1 MKTHIYMVILL
12 PWFVSSQIQMEGI
25 ISTITNKNIEIPIE
39 GASVYWLDVGIG
51 TFTVEDGSFSLP
63 YNTKF
68 NKLII
73 SYVGYKTDTLHIS
86 ENRFIKH
93 FLTEDSQLS
102 EIRIASRKKTSAT
115 SFLSAQNIL
124 KISSEELL
132 KAACCNLSESF
143 ETNPSIDVNF
153 TNAISGVKQ
162 IKMLGLTTPYI
173 LITSENIP
181 MTRGAAQTY
190 GMSFIPGTWVESIQI
205 SKGAGSV
212 VNGFESI
219 AGQINAELVKPNSDA
234 PFFFNA
240 YANVNGRNEL
250 NTHFNKKWNDNIST
264 GLYVH
269 LDSRD
274 KYTDR
279 NQDSFLDLPLS
290 KQFNIMNRW
299 QYNNLEKGLISFLN
313 FKYLK
318 DERNSGQIDHHKN
331 NGNFSSDYW
340 GAQVQTDR
348 LDFSTKFGYVNP
360 KIPYQS
366 LGVQLAYSY
375 HNQDSYFGERAYD
388 IQHNSVY
395 TNLVYNSIIS
405 DSRHKIKTGL
415 GFTFD
420 SYYEFFMANKY
431 SRKEH
436 STGGFFEYNYDNYD
450 NLNLTLGFRLDS
462 HNLLGVFATP
472 RLHVRYTPWNR
483 AALRF
488 SVGRGKRSANVFA
501 ENQNYLASSRSFQF
515 LNSDGPIYGLDP
527 EIAWN
532 YGISFMQGFNLFGRS
547 ADIVVDFYKTDF
559 QNQVV
564 VDAENPYELRFYNL
578 QGKSYANSLQLEFN
592 MSPLERLNFK
602 SAFKYY
608 DVKVD
613 YINGRLEKPM
623 TARQRFFT
631 NISYE
636 SISNSSAQL
645 WRFDATFNR
654 IGRQRFPST
663 SLSPEE
669 FKRPDYAPA
678 FSTLNAQLTRVFSN
692 KFELYLGGENI
703 TDTRQKNPIISAENP
718 FGPNFDST
726 FVYGPVF
733 GKSFYLGLRFKI

>member
-1 MKTHIYMVILL
+1 MAFLL

-25 ISTITNKNIEIPIE
+25 ISTKTNKNIETPIE
-39 GASVYWLDVGIG
+39 GVSVYWLDTGIG

-63 YNTKF
+63 YDTKF

-102 EIRIASRKKTSAT
+102 EIRIESRKKTSAT

-250 NTHFNKKWNDNIST
+250 NTHFNKKLNDNIST

-274 KYTDR
+274 KHTDR

-360 KIPYQS
+360 NIPYQS

-395 TNLVYNSIIS
+395 TNFVYNSIIS

-462 HNLLGVFATP
+462 HNLLGFFATP

-559 QNQVV
+559 ENQVV

-669 FKRPDYAPA
+669 YKRPDYAPA

>member
-1 MKTHIYMVILL
+1 MAFLL

-25 ISTITNKNIEIPIE
+25 ISTKTNKNIETPIE
-39 GASVYWLDVGIG
+39 GVSVYWLDTGIG

-63 YNTKF
+63 YDTKF

-102 EIRIASRKKTSAT
+102 EIRIESRKKTSAT

-212 VNGFESI
+212 VKGFESI

-250 NTHFNKKWNDNIST
+250 NTHFNKKLNDNIST

-274 KYTDR
+274 KHTDR

-360 KIPYQS
+360 NIPYQS

-395 TNLVYNSIIS
+395 TNFVYNSIIS

-462 HNLLGVFATP
+462 HNLLGFFATP

-559 QNQVV
+559 ENQVV

-669 FKRPDYAPA
+669 YKRPDYAPA

>member
-1 MKTHIYMVILL
+1 MAILL

-25 ISTITNKNIEIPIE
+25 ISTKTNKNIETPIE
-39 GASVYWLDVGIG
+39 GASVYWLDAGIG

-102 EIRIASRKKTSAT
+102 EIKIESRKKTSAT

-250 NTHFNKKWNDNIST
+250 NTHFNKKLNDNIST

-274 KYTDR
+274 KHTDR

-313 FKYLK
+313 FRYLK
-318 DERNSGQIDHHKN
+318 DERDSGQIDHHKN

-360 KIPYQS
+360 NIPYQS

-462 HNLLGVFATP
+462 HNLLGFFATP

-559 QNQVV
+559 ENQVV

>member
-1 MKTHIYMVILL
+1 MAILL

-25 ISTITNKNIEIPIE
+25 ISTKTNKNIETPIE
-39 GASVYWLDVGIG
+39 GASVYWLDAGIG

-93 FLTEDSQLS
+93 FLTADSQLS
-102 EIRIASRKKTSAT
+102 EIRIESRKKTSAT

-250 NTHFNKKWNDNIST
+250 NTHFNKKLNDNIST

-274 KYTDR
+274 KHTDR

-313 FKYLK
+313 FRYLK
-318 DERNSGQIDHHKN
+318 DERDSGQIDHHKN

-360 KIPYQS
+360 NIPYQS

-462 HNLLGVFATP
+462 HNLLGFFATP

-559 QNQVV
+559 ENQVV

>member
-1 MKTHIYMVILL
+1 
-12 PWFVSSQIQMEGI
+12 
-25 ISTITNKNIEIPIE
+25 
-39 GASVYWLDVGIG
+39 
-51 TFTVEDGSFSLP
+51 
-63 YNTKF
+63 
-68 NKLII
+68 
-73 SYVGYKTDTLHIS
+73 
-86 ENRFIKH
+86 
-93 FLTEDSQLS
+93 
-102 EIRIASRKKTSAT
+102 
-115 SFLSAQNIL
+115 
-124 KISSEELL
+124 
-132 KAACCNLSESF
+132 
-143 ETNPSIDVNF
+143 
-153 TNAISGVKQ
+153 
-162 IKMLGLTTPYI
+162 
-173 LITSENIP
+173 
-181 MTRGAAQTY
+181 
-190 GMSFIPGTWVESIQI
+190 
-205 SKGAGSV
+205 
-212 VNGFESI
+212 
-219 AGQINAELVKPNSDA
+219 
-234 PFFFNA
+234 
-240 YANVNGRNEL
+240 
-250 NTHFNKKWNDNIST
+250 
-264 GLYVH
+264 
-269 LDSRD
+269 
-274 KYTDR
+274 
-279 NQDSFLDLPLS
+279 
-290 KQFNIMNRW
+290 
-299 QYNNLEKGLISFLN
+299 LEKGLISFLN
-313 FKYLK
+313 FRYLK
-318 DERNSGQIDHHKN
+318 DERDSGQIDHHKN

-360 KIPYQS
+360 NIPYQS

-462 HNLLGVFATP
+462 HNLLGFFATP

-559 QNQVV
+559 ENQVV

-578 QGKSYANSLQLEFN
+578 QGKSYANSLQLDFN

-669 FKRPDYAPA
+669 YKRPDYAPA

>member
-1 MKTHIYMVILL
+1 MAILL

-25 ISTITNKNIEIPIE
+25 ISTKTNKNIETPIE
-39 GASVYWLDVGIG
+39 GASVYWLDAGIG

-102 EIRIASRKKTSAT
+102 EIRIESRKKTSAT

-250 NTHFNKKWNDNIST
+250 NTHFNKKLNDNIST

-274 KYTDR
+274 KHTDR

-313 FKYLK
+313 FRYLK
-318 DERNSGQIDHHKN
+318 DERDSGQIDHHKN

-360 KIPYQS
+360 NIPYQS

-462 HNLLGVFATP
+462 HNLLGFFATP

-559 QNQVV
+559 ENQVV

>member
-1 MKTHIYMVILL
+1 MAILL

-25 ISTITNKNIEIPIE
+25 ISTKTNKNIETPIE
-39 GASVYWLDVGIG
+39 GVSVYWLDTGIG

-63 YNTKF
+63 YDTKF

-102 EIRIASRKKTSAT
+102 EIRIESRKKTSAT

-250 NTHFNKKWNDNIST
+250 NTHFNKKLNDNIST

-274 KYTDR
+274 KHTDR

-360 KIPYQS
+360 NIPYQS

-395 TNLVYNSIIS
+395 TNFVYNSIIS

-462 HNLLGVFATP
+462 HNLLGFFATP

-559 QNQVV
+559 ENQVV

-669 FKRPDYAPA
+669 YKRPDYAPA